1 MDYLSKRT
9 INLQNNSMY
18 IGDQLSQESSVRE
31 TENSYLGSSIQK
43 DNSYI
48 TNQVL

>member
-1 MDYLSKRT
+1 MDYSSKRT
-9 INLQNNSMY
+9 INLQNKSIY

-31 TENSYLGSSIQK
+31 TENSYLGSRIQK
-43 DNSYI
+43 DTSYI

>member
-1 MDYLSKRT
+1 MDLVNKRT

-18 IGDQLSQESSVRE
+18 IGDRLSAESSVRE
-31 TENSYLGSSIQK
+31 TDNSYLGSSNQK

-48 TNQVL
+48 PN